1 VIRSKYIIFIVICCN
16 FTLTNIYSNTLDSL
30 NKVDSNAYIGKI
42 VVVGNNTTKDFVI
55 LREMSTK
62 EGSLFDLEVI
72 TEDLNKIRN
81 LGLFNKID
89 IIPTPDFINNKIDLY
104 ISVEEQYYILP
115 IPQAGIEEGDIKK
128 IWGGLNII
136 WRNFRGR
143 NEMLNLSFGL
153 GYQPFV
159 NINYFIP
166 WIGEKE
172 HFFGAV
178 SVKYN
183 KTVNKSLKDDNVIGA
198 LKDSLERY
206 NIESY
211 GGNLTIGKYLTKY
224 LALSANYSYIL
235 NDFSGNY
242 IGNTLSGDPQ
252 ESYSTLSLN
261 TSFDKRNNIF
271 YPTEGNYF
279 KIDLIKYGVF
289 NKYIDF
295 SKFRFDLRYYLP
307 VKLSKK
313 YNISLAS
320 KLIGAIS
327 FGGNIPPYLEER
339 FGYSEIIRGWDNFVF
354 QGENLLGF
362 FNEVR
367 IPIIK
372 PFYVKGTDHFIIK
385 KISFA
390 RGFSYQ
396 YGLYGT
402 LFFDIGGVMNRS
414 EELNKVVF
422 RNGFGAGLNIILP
435 FNLVARTDLAFRF
448 SENTLKPRVVFGL
461 SSFF

>member
-1 VIRSKYIIFIVICCN
+1 MRYFFLIVIN
-16 FTLTNIYSNTLDSL
+16 FGIALTNLYSYTLDSL
-30 NKVDSNAYIGKI
+30 NKVDSNVYIGKI
-42 VVVGNNTTKDFVI
+42 IVVGNNTTKDFVI

-62 EGSLFDLEVI
+62 EGSLFDLEII

-81 LGLFNKID
+81 LGLFNKVD
-89 IIPTPDFINNKIDLY
+89 IIPTPDFKNNKIDLY

-128 IWGGLNII
+128 LWGGLNLI

-143 NEMLNLSFGL
+143 NEMLNLSFGV
-153 GYQPFV
+153 GYQPF
-159 NINYFIP
+159 IIMNYFTP
-166 WIGEKE
+166 WIGEEE

-178 SVKYN
+178 SIKYN
-183 KTVNKSLKDDNVIGA
+183 KTLNRSLKDRNISGA
-198 LKDSLERY
+198 LKDSLKGY
-206 NIESY
+206 NIESF
-211 GGNLTIGKYLTKY
+211 GGNITIGKYLTKY
-224 LALSANYSYIL
+224 LALSANYSISL

-242 IGNTLSGDPQ
+242 LGNTFSGEPK
-252 ESYSTLSLN
+252 EIFGTLSLN
-261 TSFDKRNNIF
+261 TFFDKRNNIF
-271 YPTEGNYF
+271 YTTDGSYF

-295 SKFRFDLRYYLP
+295 NKFRFDLRHYLP
-307 VKLSKK
+307 LKLSKN
-313 YNISLAS
+313 YSISLAS
-320 KLIGAIS
+320 KLIGGIS
-327 FGGNIPPYLEER
+327 FGGNVPAYLEET

-362 FNEVR
+362 FNEIR
-367 IPIIK
+367 IPIVK

-396 YGLYGT
+396 YGLYCT
-402 LFFDIGGVMNRS
+402 LFFDIGGVINRS
-414 EELNKVVF
+414 EELNKVIF
-422 RNGFGAGLNIILP
+422 RNGFGAGLNVILP

-448 SENTLKPRVVFGL
+448 NQDKIKTRIVFGL
-461 SSFF
+461 NAFF